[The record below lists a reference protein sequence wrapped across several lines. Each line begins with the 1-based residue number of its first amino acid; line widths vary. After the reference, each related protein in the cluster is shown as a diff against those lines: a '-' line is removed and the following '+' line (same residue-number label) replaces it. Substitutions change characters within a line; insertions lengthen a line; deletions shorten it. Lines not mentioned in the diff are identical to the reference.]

1 MMMGKREG
9 AKARGRGGAK
19 AQGRGGAKK
28 AGLPMISALRYF
40 LKGNTIFALN
50 GMILIAIDS
59 VFCLLPPLFQQV
71 YTDNIITRKN
81 PEWFTPLLT
90 IYVMLFVFQLL
101 LWIAFSILRRK
112 SQARINITTSA
123 NYLWTVLKLPMARF
137 TQFSPGELVA
147 RYATISKTT
156 KLMDYALPIICILIL
171 PVICCYLVML
181 FNWKLGLL
189 EIFSILLLVYVMR
202 STTKMQKKIAMN
214 QEVTD
219 ARLQNVT
226 MTGMSNLETIKS
238 LGCERHFFAQWERAF
253 AQAMNARVTTVTT
266 SIYINALPE
275 IVLQL
280 TNGIILCLGTWLILQ
295 GELTP
300 GMLLAS
306 QGLINETIYPLNR
319 TISSVQ
325 TFMTLNSSIQRIK
338 DVTDCG
344 QESPDLR
351 LPERLRLGD
360 GTSGNREALAT
371 DRDAR
376 MDGVLPDAA
385 KLAGEIEL
393 RNVTFGYDRSL
404 PPIIAN
410 FSLKIKA
417 GERIALVGPSG
428 CGKSTVLS
436 LVSGLYEP
444 WEGEVLFDGKPRK
457 AIDRM
462 TFVNSVSVINQDVT
476 LFEGTIADNVKM
488 WDESIE
494 DFAMVLACSDAQI
507 HEEIMERP
515 GAYQGTVAERGKNFS
530 GGQRQR
536 IEIATA
542 LAKEPTIVLMDEGT
556 SALDPKTEAQVMK
569 HLYDMGI
576 TLIMIAHRLETIA
589 QCDQI
594 YVVEHGRITQ
604 HGNHKELSQTDGLY
618 SNLLKYA

>member
-1 MMMGKREG
+1 MMMGKGE
-9 AKARGRGGAK
+9 GAK

-101 LWIAFSILRRK
+101 LWVAFCILRRK

-338 DVTDCG
+338 DVTDCN
-344 QESPDLR
+344 QESAELR
-351 LPERLRLGD
+351 LPNDDE
-360 GTSGNREALAT
+360 
-371 DRDAR
+371 
-376 MDGVLPDAA
+376 LPDVG

-393 RNVTFGYDRSL
+393 RDVTFGYDRNL
-404 PPIIAN
+404 PPILSH
-410 FSLKIKA
+410 FSLKIKP
-417 GERIALVGPSG
+417 GERIALIGPSG
-428 CGKSTVLS
+428 CGKSTVLN

-457 AIDRM
+457 TIDRM
-462 TFVNSVSVINQDVT
+462 TFVNSISVINQDAI

-494 DFAMVLACSDAQI
+494 DYAMMMACNDAQI

-515 GAYQGTVAERGKNFS
+515 KAYQGKVAERGKNFS

-542 LAKEPTIVLMDEGT
+542 LAKEPTILLMDEGT
-556 SALDPKTEAQVMK
+556 SALDPQKEAEVMK
-569 HLYDMGI
+569 HLYGMGI
-576 TLIMIAHRLETIA
+576 TLIMIAHRLSTITD
-589 QCDQI
+589 CDQI
-594 YVVEHGRITQ
+594 YVVEHGHITQ
-604 HGNHKELSQTDGLY
+604 HGTHDQLSQVDGLY
-618 SNLLKYA
+618 SKLLKYV

>member
-1 MMMGKREG
+1 MKGKANKKKELSMREAFG
-9 AKARGRGGAK
+9 
-19 AQGRGGAKK
+19 
-28 AGLPMISALRYF
+28 YF
-40 LKGNTIFALN
+40 LKGNLIFAIN
-50 GMILIAIDS
+50 GTVITAIDS
-59 VFCLLPPLFQQV
+59 VICLFPPLFQKV
-71 YTDNIITRKN
+71 YTDNIITQKN

-90 IYVMLFVFQLL
+90 LYIMLFAAELL
-101 LWIAFSILRRK
+101 LWMAFSVLRRK
-112 SQARINITTSA
+112 SQARINITTA
-123 NYLWTVLKLPMARF
+123 TTFLWTVLRLPMPRL

-147 RYATISKTT
+147 RYATISKTS
-156 KLMDYALPIICILIL
+156 KLMDYSLPILSIIIM
-171 PVICCYLVML
+171 PAASCYFVML

-202 STTKMQKKIAMN
+202 TTTTIQKKIAMK

-238 LGCERHFFAQWERAF
+238 MGDERHFFAQWEKAY
-253 AQAMNARVTTVTT
+253 AQALNARVTTAST
-266 SIYINALPE
+266 SIYISIVPE
-275 IVLQL
+275 ILSQL
-280 TNGIILCLGTWLILQ
+280 TNGVILCLGTWLILQ

-306 QGLINETIYPLNR
+306 HGFINETIYPINR
-319 TISSVQ
+319 TISSIQ
-325 TFMTLNSSIQRIK
+325 IFFRLSSSIQRIK
-338 DVTDCG
+338 EVADCG
-344 QESPDLR
+344 QNSPELR
-351 LPERLRLGD
+351 LPAD
-360 GTSGNREALAT
+360 
-371 DRDAR
+371 DD
-376 MDGVLPDAA
+376 LPDAA

-393 RNVTFGYDRSL
+393 RDVTFGYERTQ
-404 PPIIAN
+404 PPIISHL
-410 FSLKIKA
+410 SLKIRA

-444 WEGEVLFDGKPRK
+444 WEGEVLFDGKPRR

-494 DFAMVLACSDAQI
+494 DFAMVMACSDAQI

-515 GAYQGTVAERGKNFS
+515 GAYRGGVAERGKNFS

-556 SALDPKTEAQVMK
+556 SALDQKTEARVMK

-576 TLIMIAHRLETIA
+576 TLIIIAHRLETIA

-594 YVVEHGRITQ
+594 YVIDHGRIIQ
-604 HGNHKELSQTDGLY
+604 HGSHDELRQTDGLY